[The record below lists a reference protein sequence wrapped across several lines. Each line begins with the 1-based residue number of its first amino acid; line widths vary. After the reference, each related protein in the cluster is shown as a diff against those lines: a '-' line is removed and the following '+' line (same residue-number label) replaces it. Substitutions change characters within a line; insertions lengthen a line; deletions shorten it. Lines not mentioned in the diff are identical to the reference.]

1 MTRNKKL
8 KNQISKKPYFII
20 DAEKLFKPDA
30 DSVQDVSKETEDLLN
45 GNIYS
50 NALKKA
56 IENAPKNNG
65 TFIIGLFGEWGIG
78 KSTIIK
84 NVQANLE
91 QSAKHSYKFVVYDA
105 WKFVKDSFRRAFLLH
120 LVDSLKLDKT
130 PYMDKFYTTISEDK
144 EIKVVYNSRKFWL
157 FTVFPWVLCLG
168 SIVGLWI
175 WGKEDSN
182 TIKIINTILMPFIA
196 LIINSLGKVF
206 DELKITKQTPA
217 IFSAEQFTDCFA
229 DILEQ
234 SLKQTNLIQKLNN
247 WVKGKHTFDKLV
259 VVIDNIDRC
268 SADSTYELL
277 STIKTFLINHN
288 NLILVI
294 PVDETALCEH
304 LQTRFDNNSQRA
316 KEFLRKIFN
325 LEIRIKPLEV
335 VELYDFANK
344 INQDYHL
351 GFSSDAIDI
360 ISKEY
365 ASNPRRIIQFFNNAK
380 TEWDIISQNLQDFSV
395 ADVELAKN
403 TMCKLL
409 IIREEWDFYYNQI
422 RQDPNKLVAGIYSGQ
437 ENKKSI
443 DKLNIFLKS
452 TEFYPVITDESKLT
466 KIISNNKLFDDLPI
480 KTTADLQSLDIK
492 NVVEFIKQSEYNESK
507 VIKYLEKQLTI
518 SFGRQTYGVAAS
530 LFKFILQIN
539 KNTGGFLPL
548 NNVILKTVLKGHIT
562 QIILPIL
569 EKGHD
574 AEFNKD
580 LVMYINMLNDSRNTY
595 LFTEIMEYCI
605 IPSIKMPD
613 FPKNHTISQ
622 TDLLYAD
629 LIKDVKNKKLFN
641 KYRQEFSTWKQYIP
655 NDVVDINDIPIDDL
669 KYFITDDLQQKFI
682 DNISWENDKTTY
694 LQTNIHLLKGYK
706 QDNTVV
712 KQLFTKLAAVYPE
725 YNVGQK
731 SRSIKLLNETL
742 QVLKVIDY
750 KNYDDAVYS
759 LIMRLLQSSYYNRS
773 IINNEIYADTDEYVK
788 IIDLFCNILN
798 YTLHKNIKS
807 NKAEELNKFLVNSLQ
822 TLSSKSSELP
832 SLLLASITKHIAN
845 ANASVWK
852 LSDLVFGTKNYN
864 TDYLNIMRS
873 MVSWYYSNRD
883 KSSSDYWCISDN
895 KLSAEIQRFL
905 PKLKTEDTATK
916 QSLIDLVDYLS
927 KERENAVKMAFQAI
941 ADHSII
947 ANLPSKTKNIAL
959 QFIYSNL
966 GNYESDIPMLK
977 LVAQNADKDVLDD
990 LVNNILLKKMVDS
1003 ATKNDALQVF
1013 ESIPKSK
1020 AIKYK
1025 KKMNALK

>member
-1 MTRNKKL
+1 MIRNKKL
-8 KNQISKKPYFII
+8 KKQPSIKPYFII
-20 DAEKLFKPDA
+20 DAEKLFKPNA
-30 DSVQDVSKETEDLLN
+30 NSVQDVSKETEDLLN

-84 NVQANLE
+84 NVQANLK

-182 TIKIINTILMPFIA
+182 TIKIINTLLMPFIA

-229 DILEQ
+229 NILNK
-234 SLKQTNLIQKLNN
+234 SLKKTNFITNIYN
-247 WVKGKHTFDKLV
+247 WVSGKPAFDKLII
-259 VVIDNIDRC
+259 VIDNIDRC
-268 SADSTYELL
+268 SADTTYELL
-277 STIKTFLINHN
+277 STIKTFLINHD

-294 PVDETALCEH
+294 PVDEVALCEH
-304 LQTRFDNNSQRA
+304 LQTRFDNNPQRA

-325 LEIRIKPLEV
+325 LEIRIKPLET

-344 INQDYHL
+344 INQDYNL

-380 TEWDIISQNLQDFSV
+380 TEWDIISQNLQNFS
-395 ADVELAKN
+395 DTDIELAKN

-409 IIREEWDFYYNQI
+409 IIREEWDFFYNQI
-422 RQDPNKLVAGIYSGQ
+422 RQDPRKLSSGTYSGK
-437 ENKKSI
+437 EDIKSI
-443 DKLNIFLKS
+443 SALNIFLKS

-492 NVVEFIKQSEYNESK
+492 NIVSFVKQSEYNQSK
-507 VIKYLEKQLTI
+507 VIKYLEKQLKI
-518 SFGRQTYGVAAS
+518 SFGRQTYGNAAS

-539 KNTGGFLPL
+539 KNISGFLPL
-548 NNVILKTVLKGHIT
+548 NNLILKTVLTGHIA
-562 QIILPIL
+562 QIVLPIL

-613 FPKNHTISQ
+613 FSKNHTISQ

-669 KYFITDDLQQKFI
+669 KYFITDDLQQNFI
-682 DNISWENDKTTY
+682 DNISWENDKTAY
-694 LQTNIHLLKGYK
+694 LQTNIRLLKGYK
-706 QDNTVV
+706 QTPALVR
-712 KQLFTKLAAVYPE
+712 KIATKLSTVYPQ
-725 YNVGQK
+725 YSVGQK
-731 SRSIKLLNETL
+731 SKSIIILNE
-742 QVLKVIDY
+742 VLSLLDSINPI
-750 KNYDDAVYS
+750 NYDESLSS
-759 LIMRLLQSSYYNRS
+759 LIIHLLSNRAYGQT
-773 IINNEIYADTDEYVK
+773 IAANESYADKEEYVK
-788 IIDLFCNILN
+788 IINLLCKVLN
-798 YTLHKNIKS
+798 CTLDKEIPS
-807 NKAEELNKFLVNSLQ
+807 NKNKELNKFIMQCIQ
-822 TLSSKSSELP
+822 TLKKRHSGLEEDVLFAIENYIVNKQ
-832 SLLLASITKHIAN
+832 AIKC
-845 ANASVWK
+845 
-852 LSDLVFGTKNYN
+852 DLVDLIFNGTVYNGNY
-864 TDYLNIMRS
+864 TSIMKS
-873 MVSWYYSNRD
+873 MVGWYFDKID

-1003 ATKNDALQVF
+1003 ATKDDALQVF

-1020 AIKYK
+1020 AIRYK
-1025 KKMNALK
+1025 RKMNALK